1 MTEIQV
7 SATSNP
13 KKISKLHNRQ
23 DKFQSIAV
31 YSKKDIVMVSHT
43 RLCTAWYHILDCV
56 LHPVLHLL
64 NHL

>member
-13 KKISKLHNRQ
+13 KKILKLHNRQ

-31 YSKKDIVMVSHT
+31 YSKKDIVMVSYT
-43 RLCTAWYHILDCV
+43 RLCTTWYHILDCV
-56 LHPVLHLL
+56 LHGITY
-64 NHL
+64 